1 MKNNNGKDLDKIL
14 KEIKKNPELKNIER
28 LPRDT
33 AKSEEFKK
41 TIDLLNK
48 NQRENEYDNVNRV
61 QFRSVNEPR
70 NSDVNKNNSVNSKSK
85 NALRSKS
92 SVEDLSKKRK
102 KLMEHLHKLNQLE
115 NEKHIKLL
123 EQKRD
128 LYVENIKQ
136 QDSLFIQESIENY
149 FKKNKDISM
158 SSFDFDKIKREIDL
172 ASDYLPY
179 VKVKNTQIADQS
191 LVPVFVETRIIPP
204 VSIYIKFSNK
214 IINSW
219 FTRFMLT

>member
-14 KEIKKNPELKNIER
+14 KEIKNNPEYKNIER

-41 TIDLLNK
+41 TLDLLNK
-48 NQRENEYDNVNRV
+48 SQKENEHDNGNGNKV
-61 QFRSVNEPR
+61 QFRSVNEQR
-70 NSDVNKNNSVNSKSK
+70 SSKDSNKNNSVNKTK

-92 SVEDLSKKRK
+92 SVEDLGKKRK

-115 NEKHIKLL
+115 NEKQIKLL

-136 QDSLFIQESIENY
+136 QDSLFIQESIDNY

-158 SSFDFDKIKREIDL
+158 SSFDFNKIKREIDL

-179 VKVKNTQIADQS
+179 IKVNNNQIAEHS

-204 VSIYIKFSNK
+204 VSIFQIEKKTLGF
-214 IINSW
+214 
-219 FTRFMLT
+219 